1 MRRSVEGLWRAL
13 SVFVATAW
21 CSVAADAQQRVVVA
35 DFEDVGTWR
44 AVANTGSVPGAWFAG
59 AVWMSGT
66 REVAFNGECAGE
78 IRFEFDHA
86 AEGPRRLAFRR
97 AKMSLVSGFIDG
109 VEFDA
114 DARGHAVSL
123 RFALVDSANRR
134 HMTPAVSLDKKGWA
148 RYRVD
153 LSEAAWPEA
162 SKVSHPSRLEE
173 VVLVA
178 SEGGR
183 GSVFLD
189 DLALTGAF
197 SRKDRISLF
206 PLYSGIN
213 YEPGRPSVL
222 RYRARNA
229 GEALPGAEFSLSVFA
244 PDGREVHRA
253 EASADLPSKGER
265 IVGFT
270 VPGQP
275 AGAYEAI
282 LRVRAPGGVETV
294 YDDTLA
300 VFTPNGGRVNRRGM
314 WFGVQDTT
322 IWNGAPENALHL
334 EWMRAVGIDL
344 IRLDMTGTRFDPERP
359 RSLEAWADMIAPFAE
374 AGIDILALYQ
384 QLPARLAAK
393 GNVRGTPKDMAEFE
407 LYAAEFG
414 GFLGRFGNVRYAEFW
429 NEPDIAFFHGSLE
442 EYWEMFAAFS
452 RGVRSAA
459 PGIRLTTGGS
469 TVMHPREKPG
479 FSRSLYSENGDIY
492 DVAAFHAHG
501 GLGAYVERQRMVEG
515 WQAEGGLEKMVA
527 NTESGER
534 SGYDARG
541 RAAQAATL
549 VKKMAYSKS
558 RPRSEFHVW
567 FTLQDYW
574 DMDPTSDDSFGLVTS
589 DNRAKPS
596 LVAYNEVIRRLANTD
611 PAPAPD
617 FPAGVSGHAFVRD
630 DGGHVLVCWGAEG
643 TGGGALWLRSEEAVE
658 RVDMYGA
665 TRVLDLR
672 AGGVVPVGAEPF
684 YLVSGS
690 APAILSVGEQPLLA
704 PSVIHRDPRAP
715 AVFEVVVRNVG
726 STGAGHRLAVRDE
739 AGEVVWSVER
749 GLAGGA
755 SEVFEVSLPAGA
767 ERGLVAERFVL
778 ELTREG
784 EVAGLTLPLVAQ
796 GSHVISTSSA
806 PLRLHTVGA
815 VRELVFDPSIPA
827 WKGPDDLAVE
837 ALIEREPGVVAWRF
851 TVIDDRHV
859 QTHPDGRLWQGD
871 SVQVA
876 FFNPANGAHTLF
888 DLGLRGDEAVAWCHM
903 NADPALRGRWDIP
916 LTIRRAGGRT
926 IYEAKVPHAH
936 LGIPDEP
943 ADGAPVRFSFLVN
956 DDDGHGRVR
965 WMRWGGGLGDSQDV
979 QALGHGVLK

>member
-1 MRRSVEGLWRAL
+1 MIRLIDRLLFTL
-13 SVFVATAW
+13 SVFAATAL
-21 CSVAADAQQRVVVA
+21 CGVAAGAEQRVVVA
-35 DFEDVGTWR
+35 DFEDLGTWR
-44 AVANTGSVPGAWFAG
+44 AVGNTGSVPGAWFAG

-78 IRFEFDHA
+78 IRFEFAHG
-86 AEGPRRLAFRR
+86 AEGARRLAFRR
-97 AKMSLVSGFIDG
+97 AKMSRVSGFIDG
-109 VEFDA
+109 IEFDA
-114 DARGHAVSL
+114 DARGHAVAM

-134 HMTPAVSLDKKGWA
+134 HVTPTVSLDKKGWA
-148 RYRVD
+148 RYRID
-153 LSEAAWPEA
+153 LSAAAWPDA

-213 YEPGRPSVL
+213 YDPGRPLVL

-229 GEALPGAEFSLSVFA
+229 GEALPGTVFVLSVLA
-244 PDGREVHRA
+244 PDGREVYRK
-253 EASADLPSKGER
+253 ETSADLPSKGER
-265 IVGFT
+265 VVEFT
-270 VPGQP
+270 MPGQP
-275 AGAYEAI
+275 VGAYEAT
-282 LRVRAPGGVETV
+282 LSVRAAGGVEAV

-300 VFTPNGGRVNRRGM
+300 VFTPNGGRENRRGM

-359 RSLEAWADMIAPFAE
+359 RSLEAWADMIAPFEE

-393 GNVRGTPKDMAEFE
+393 GNVRGAPKDMAEFE
-407 LYAAEFG
+407 RYAAEFG

-459 PGIRLTTGGS
+459 PGIKIATGGS

-541 RAAQAATL
+541 RVAQAATL

-596 LVAYNEVIRRLANTD
+596 LVAYNEVIRQLANTD

-617 FPAGVSGHAFVRD
+617 FPEGVAGHAFTRD
-630 DGGHVLVCWGAEG
+630 DGRHVLVCWGAEG
-643 TGGGALWLRSEEAVE
+643 TGGGALWLRAESAVE
-658 RVDMYGA
+658 RVGMYGA
-665 TRVLDLR
+665 TQALDLR
-672 AGGVVPVGAEPF
+672 VGGVVPVGPEPF

-690 APAILSVGEQPLLA
+690 SLTILSAADQPLSA
-704 PSVIHRDPRAP
+704 PSVIHRDPLAP

-726 STGAGHRLAVRDE
+726 PTRVAHRLVVRDD
-739 AGEVVWSVER
+739 AGEVVWSGER
-749 GLAGGA
+749 SLDGGA
-755 SEVFEVSLPAGA
+755 SGVFEATLPAGT
-767 ERGLVAERFVL
+767 ERELSAARFGL

-784 EVAGLTLPLVAQ
+784 ETARLVLPLVAQ
-796 GSHVISTSSA
+796 GSHAISEASS
-806 PLRLHTVGA
+806 PLRLHTVRD

-837 ALIEREPGVVAWRF
+837 AVILREPGVLVWRL
-851 TVIDDRHV
+851 TVIDDQHV
-859 QTHPDGRLWQGD
+859 QTHPDGRLGQGD

-936 LGIPDEP
+936 LGLPDEP
-943 ADGAPVRFSFLVN
+943 VDGAPVRFSFLVN